1 MLMLSKKVEYGLMAL
16 LHMDASS
23 SPRVI
28 STKEIAELYDLPGDL
43 LGKVMQAMARAELIE
58 AEHGA
63 KGGYRLRF
71 TLEKI
76 SLGSVIDAIEGP
88 SPLVRCQH
96 DAEDCVHST
105 SCIVKE
111 PLHLLHIRLKDFI
124 HGISL
129 DQLRRPEQEQ
139 IQVH

>member
-23 SPRVI
+23 SPGVI
-28 STKEIAELYDLPGDL
+28 SSKEIAELYDLPVDL

-63 KGGYRLRF
+63 RGGYRLRYV
-71 TLEKI
+71 LEKI
-76 SLGSVIDAIEGP
+76 SLGSVIDAIEG
-88 SPLVRCQH
+88 STPLVRCQH
-96 DAEDCVHST
+96 DAEDCVHHS

-111 PLHLLHIRLKDFI
+111 PLQQLHIRLKDFI
-124 HGISL
+124 NGISL
-129 DQLRRPEQEQ
+129 DQLRRQEH
-139 IQVH
+139 IQVN